1 MSKRMKRIALSVLI
15 SLAVLAA
22 LYTSVLGAS
31 LNAGASRGGLRVNA
45 GLVLDQSHQRSQA
58 ISLNAYYSDTASPDQ
73 FHDCGDGE
81 SAWDPND

>member
-1 MSKRMKRIALSVLI
+1 MSKRMNRVALAVLI
-15 SLAVLAA
+15 SVAVLAV

-45 GLVLDQSHQRSQA
+45 GLVVDRSHERSQT
-58 ISLNAYYSDTASPDQ
+58 ISLNEYYADTERPAQ

-81 SAWDPND
+81 SSFDD